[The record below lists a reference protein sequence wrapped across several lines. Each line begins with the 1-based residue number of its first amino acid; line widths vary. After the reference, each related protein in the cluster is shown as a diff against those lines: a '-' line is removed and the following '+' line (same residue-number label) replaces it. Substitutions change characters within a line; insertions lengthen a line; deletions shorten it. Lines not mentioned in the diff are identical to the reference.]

1 MPPEELN
8 HLKESRRMRRNAAS
22 RKIGGALNEVLGGQ
36 GQRMT
41 RGENYPFADKDAE
54 KSIKIGTEKCYLDL
68 GS

>member
-1 MPPEELN
+1 
-8 HLKESRRMRRNAAS
+8 MRRKAAS

-54 KSIKIGTEKCYLDL
+54 KSIKIGTEKSYLDL
-68 GS
+68 RS